1 MRAGPLF
8 TIFAVHEPVFMN
20 SYEYNSYRNRTSDLP
35 TFDIDVQRRG
45 RRWGW
50 FIRTSSGECLLEG
63 RERTRAEARYRAARA
78 LFQLLASSPH
88 QKAVKEALRAGRPS

>member
-8 TIFAVHEPVFMN
+8 TSFAVREPVFMN
-20 SYEYNSYRNRTSDLP
+20 SYERNFCRNRTSNLP

-50 FIRTSSGECLLEG
+50 FILTSSGECLVEG
-63 RERTRAEARYRAARA
+63 RERSRAEARYRAARA
-78 LFQLLASSPH
+78 LFQLLASSPY
-88 QKAVKEALRAGRPS
+88 QKAVKEPLRAGRPG